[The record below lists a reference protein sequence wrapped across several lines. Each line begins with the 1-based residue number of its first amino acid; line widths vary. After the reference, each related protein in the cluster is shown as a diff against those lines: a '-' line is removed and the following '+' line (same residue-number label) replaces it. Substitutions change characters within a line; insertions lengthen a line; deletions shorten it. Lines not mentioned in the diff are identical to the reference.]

1 MPHPAVREGV
11 ATFEE
16 GLGMKPI
23 RYSHRRVRMAVL
35 LFLSALL
42 TCPSF
47 AADIA
52 GYRLGAGDR
61 VRVTVFGEPEM
72 TGEFSVDGS
81 GRLAMPLI
89 GYVGAS
95 GQTAAQL
102 ERRLRDKLHPDYLRN
117 PSVTVAV
124 VAYRPFYIVGE
135 VNKPGSYPYVSR
147 MTVLNAVALAGGFT
161 RRARQGS
168 FYIKR
173 SETAPTRRLDAAPD
187 SVVLPGDVV
196 TVRRRLF

>member
-1 MPHPAVREGV
+1 MTSVRHLRAPFRMTVALFVSLFAIPPAQ
-11 ATFEE
+11 
-16 GLGMKPI
+16 
-23 RYSHRRVRMAVL
+23 
-35 LFLSALL
+35 
-42 TCPSF
+42 

-52 GYRLGAGDR
+52 AYKLGAGDR
-61 VRVTVFGEPEM
+61 VRIMVFGEPEL
-72 TGEFSVDGS
+72 TGEFAVDGS

-89 GYVGAS
+89 GNVEAS
-95 GQTAAQL
+95 GQTAA
-102 ERRLRDKLHPDYLRN
+102 RLVQRIQDRLHPDYLKD
-117 PSVTVAV
+117 PKVSVEIVT
-124 VAYRPFYIVGE
+124 YRPFYIVGE
-135 VNKPGSYPYVSR
+135 VNKPGSYPYVTR

-173 SETAPTRRLDAAPD
+173 GDKVRVRRLNAAPD

>member
-1 MPHPAVREGV
+1 MSS
-11 ATFEE
+11 
-16 GLGMKPI
+16 I
-23 RYSHRRVRMAVL
+23 RLPGRPFRIAAIVVLCTLASHASV
-35 LFLSALL
+35 
-42 TCPSF
+42 
-47 AADIA
+47 AADIP

-72 TGEFSVDGS
+72 TGEFAVDGS
-81 GRLAMPLI
+81 GRLVMPLI

-95 GQTAAQL
+95 GRTAAQL
-102 ERRLRDKLHPDYLRN
+102 ERSLRDKLHPDYLKD
-117 PSVTVAV
+117 PSVTVEV

-173 SETAPTRRLDAAPD
+173 GEKAPARRLDAAPD